1 MTSKDY
7 EDFKRQVDELGID
20 DTVAKNI
27 HAEQYGEIRDEAK
40 SAYQEQLEKNLEDLR
55 EGYSDVTRSEASLRK
70 ITEKSPSSIRNF
82 INRILH
88 GTTPEDV
95 AKSKARLVDI
105 QKNYRKE
112 KAEMKAL
119 LPRERGV
126 NFVIEKLSR
135 AARNGEISQLNADLA
150 IDLLRT
156 NPSIFEDLA
165 ISITKKKG
173 SDESGIQGW
182 YRAADALVKIF
193 KGGIDETTAVHEI
206 LHHTERFLP
215 NEIRDKIIKEW
226 HNEVNKQIE
235 HYQKLLKNTTN
246 IDERQQ
252 ITQGLLYLGLAL
264 ERQIEPNRANV
275 EAMENI
281 MSKYLGD
288 HTDSKGNFHKGL
300 GNSWYQLY
308 NPSEW
313 WAVNASRI
321 LKEAKTKPELKT
333 FYDKVKAFYDGLI
346 QSVKKIFNN
355 PYAAVEKGLKTILDG
370 KTLEDREGLMLSA
383 SKELLNIKQKGSFE
397 DRLKSIYDE
406 VKNKQVNAIEDVLG
420 TPKTTNKPIR
430 PTPKESKGQDIEGE
444 VPASTNE
451 TGQGNAETTTT
462 ILDEK
467 TEPSKV
473 ESEVDT
479 TPPKTPNEEKY
490 SEEGD
495 DMFRFKKAE
504 FERARDSVGLSFED
518 TGKTTREKEY
528 KKSADAI
535 SEWKKEGTYT
545 ENIND
550 ILERAKDGRISVTEQ
565 FIFARHLADLDAA
578 VNSIEDINSEE
589 YARAYKP
596 YKEALLAA
604 ESVRIS

>member
-1 MTSKDY
+1 MGNPKAETPNVEDWSRDVESKIDKTVKKSIVNRIKKSLGVDEDIASKIHDIALTSKDY

-252 ITQGLLYLGLAL
+252 ITQGLLYLG
-264 ERQIEPNRANV
+264 
-275 EAMENI
+275 
-281 MSKYLGD
+281 
-288 HTDSKGNFHKGL
+288 
-300 GNSWYQLY
+300 
-308 NPSEW
+308 
-313 WAVNASRI
+313 
-321 LKEAKTKPELKT
+321 
-333 FYDKVKAFYDGLI
+333 
-346 QSVKKIFNN
+346 
-355 PYAAVEKGLKTILDG
+355 
-370 KTLEDREGLMLSA
+370 
-383 SKELLNIKQKGSFE
+383 
-397 DRLKSIYDE
+397 
-406 VKNKQVNAIEDVLG
+406 
-420 TPKTTNKPIR
+420 
-430 PTPKESKGQDIEGE
+430 
-444 VPASTNE
+444 
-451 TGQGNAETTTT
+451 
-462 ILDEK
+462 
-467 TEPSKV
+467 
-473 ESEVDT
+473 
-479 TPPKTPNEEKY
+479 
-490 SEEGD
+490 
-495 DMFRFKKAE
+495 
-504 FERARDSVGLSFED
+504 
-518 TGKTTREKEY
+518 
-528 KKSADAI
+528 
-535 SEWKKEGTYT
+535 
-545 ENIND
+545 
-550 ILERAKDGRISVTEQ
+550 
-565 FIFARHLADLDAA
+565 
-578 VNSIEDINSEE
+578 
-589 YARAYKP
+589 
-596 YKEALLAA
+596 
-604 ESVRIS
+604 